1 MCIQTLQLQTLALLM
16 KLKETTPSIFVSK
29 QDQLSL
35 PAALQHFMYNLNIFK
50 IQSFLKIIFK
60 ILMLHEI
67 ALMSYFPPRP
77 PAFLWTR
84 QGVPKTE
91 ATFFHSISKARN

>member
-50 IQSFLKIIFK
+50 IQSF
-60 ILMLHEI
+60 
-67 ALMSYFPPRP
+67 
-77 PAFLWTR
+77 
-84 QGVPKTE
+84 
-91 ATFFHSISKARN
+91 